1 MSRSSQADRLRLRG
15 STQDHHQSLIA
26 VRRVE
31 KGAIIALKFM
41 MSFAIA
47 EQRLVVGAELA
58 IAIAR

>member
-1 MSRSSQADRLRLRG
+1 MRG